1 MSTVSSSK
9 KGLGIATKILI
20 AMVIGA
26 VVGFFVG
33 KPATQIQF
41 IGTIWLNI
49 IKMIM
54 VPTVVTM
61 VVTGISGMDNPKTL
75 GRVSLKVVVFYVVT
89 TILATLI
96 GMVVAEVFQ
105 PGVGFKF
112 TETATPQQVAKMAS
126 LSNFL
131 VSLFSANIFDSFVK
145 ANMMQLLVISIILG
159 LAIVM
164 IPKPESREYL
174 HNWFAKMAEM
184 CLSVINIAMILA
196 PIGVFCLMAA
206 AMGSYGL
213 GFIGTMAKLLGT
225 FYAGCAI
232 HFFVVYCL
240 FLWMNTGITPMQF
253 ISGGMETFVTA
264 ISTCSS
270 AATVPVNLHVAKDNF
285 GVEDSIANFALPLGS
300 SFNQDGGAVLSS
312 VVMLFCAQAIG
323 MQFSFAQ
330 LFNIL
335 LLTIVVTCGSSGVPG
350 GGIMRLMVVAA
361 AMNLPLEI
369 VAMVGAFYRCFDM
382 GTTSMSVMGD
392 LSATIVVDRW
402 EKKRAARLQAQG
414 KE

>member
-1 MSTVSSSK
+1 MSTASRSK
-9 KGLGIATKILI
+9 KGLGVATRILV
-20 AMVIGA
+20 AMVLGA
-26 VVGFFVG
+26 IAGFIVG

-89 TILATLI
+89 TILATLV
-96 GMVVAEVFQ
+96 GMVVAEIFQ
-105 PGVGFKF
+105 PGVNFKF
-112 TETATPQQVAKMAS
+112 TESASPQQVTKMAS
-126 LSNFL
+126 LSGFL
-131 VSLFSANIFDSFVK
+131 VSLFSANMFESFVK

-164 IPKPESREYL
+164 LPKAESREYL
-174 HNWFAKMAEM
+174 HNWFAKMSEM
-184 CLSVINIAMILA
+184 CLSVINIAMHLA

-232 HFFVVYCL
+232 HFFFVYCL
-240 FLWMNTGITPMQF
+240 FLWANTGITPVQF
-253 ISGGMETFVTA
+253 MRGGMETFVTA

-285 GVEDSIANFALPLGS
+285 GVEDTIANFALPLGS

-335 LLTIVVTCGSSGVPG
+335 LLTVLVTCGSSGVPG

-402 EKKRAARLQAQG
+402 EKKRAARIQQAQ
-414 KE
+414 KS

>member
-1 MSTVSSSK
+1 MTTDSRSK
-9 KGLGIATKILI
+9 KGLGVATRILV
-20 AMVIGA
+20 AMVLGA
-26 VVGFFVG
+26 IAGFIVG

-89 TILATLI
+89 TILATLV
-96 GMVVAEVFQ
+96 GMLVAEVFQ
-105 PGVGFKF
+105 PGVNFKF
-112 TETATPQQVAKMAS
+112 TESATPQQVTKMAS
-126 LSNFL
+126 LSGFL
-131 VSLFSANIFDSFVK
+131 VSLFSANMFESFVK

-164 IPKPESREYL
+164 LPKPESREYL
-174 HNWFAKMAEM
+174 HNWFAKMSEM
-184 CLSVINIAMILA
+184 CLSVINIAIHLA

-232 HFFVVYCL
+232 HFFFVYCL
-240 FLWMNTGITPMQF
+240 FLWANTGITPVQF
-253 ISGGMETFVTA
+253 MRDGMETFVTA

-285 GVEDSIANFALPLGS
+285 GVEDTIANFALPLGS

-335 LLTIVVTCGSSGVPG
+335 LLTVLVTCGSSGVPG

-402 EKKRAARLQAQG
+402 EKKRAARIQQAQ
-414 KE
+414 KS

>member
-1 MSTVSSSK
+1 MSTASRSK
-9 KGLGIATKILI
+9 KGLGVATRILV
-20 AMVIGA
+20 AMVLGA
-26 VVGFFVG
+26 IAGFIVG

-89 TILATLI
+89 TILATLV
-96 GMVVAEVFQ
+96 GMVVAEIFQ
-105 PGVGFKF
+105 PGVNFKF
-112 TETATPQQVAKMAS
+112 TESASPQQVTKMAS
-126 LSNFL
+126 LSGFL
-131 VSLFSANIFDSFVK
+131 VSLFSANMFESFVK

-164 IPKPESREYL
+164 LPKAESREYL
-174 HNWFAKMAEM
+174 HNWFAKMSEM
-184 CLSVINIAMILA
+184 CLSVINIAMHLA

-232 HFFVVYCL
+232 HFFFVYCL
-240 FLWMNTGITPMQF
+240 FLWANTGITPVQF
-253 ISGGMETFVTA
+253 MRGGMETFVTA

-285 GVEDSIANFALPLGS
+285 GVEDTIANFALPLGS

-335 LLTIVVTCGSSGVPG
+335 LLTVLVTCGSSGVPG

-392 LSATIVVDRW
+392 LSATIIVDRW
-402 EKKRAARLQAQG
+402 EKKRAARIQQTQ
-414 KE
+414 KN